1 MNVKP
6 FLVTGAATAAAAVLG
21 SAATDVQSRWYRRLD
36 LPGWQPPGQVIGQVW
51 TVLYASIAGATG
63 RAWNRADP
71 AQQRRLAAALGVNLC
86 LNAAWPWMFFRG
98 HRPALGAAVIGGLE
112 ASTVILTREVAR
124 ADRKAAIALLPYLG
138 WNAFALVLNAT
149 IAARNPSGRHA
160 GGSAPAHA
168 SRQDQQ

>member
-1 MNVKP
+1 MSVKP

-21 SAATDVQSRWYRRLD
+21 SAATDVHSRWYRRLD

-98 HRPALGAAVIGGLE
+98 HRPAPGVGFLGGLDP
-112 ASTVILTREVAR
+112 STVILPGEGAG
-124 ADRKAAIALLPYLG
+124 ADRRGAIPLLPYLG
-138 WNAFALVLNAT
+138 WNAF
-149 IAARNPSGRHA
+149 
-160 GGSAPAHA
+160 
-168 SRQDQQ
+168 